1 MDPFI
6 SIKPPTGPSHG
17 VYRLNQPMS
26 RQTTTAPRP
35 INEARASVLRAPAT
49 SFEPSK
55 PSLKPV
61 ESLKDYDA
69 LDDIVAQRKEDVT
82 PEQKRIQALEDSML
96 MYNGDHQRQF
106 HVSDLRS
113 EKLAE
118 QIQEQAEE
126 AQVQAEQNQAKA
138 DQIQQQA
145 ERAQEKAEL
154 AQAEANNIKAQA
166 EQARAK
172 AEQIKAQAE
181 KAQAQ
186 AEKTSSE
193 VTGLRQVLRSDF
205 QTISSKLKTA
215 DTTIGMLTARLEAAD
230 QEHSWMAAH
239 MRMKTLAEAEGHN
252 LMVRRLRESVLGPDS
267 VAQLQ
272 GGTSRLQLTAESSE
286 QQESEVTQSPMR
298 AQEPVEVASP
308 TVRGEEVAEP
318 QVQTKLAEA
327 EHLNSSPEWRPQA
340 ITQLTPLT
348 NPVTNDVT
356 FTWEELVR
364 YLGGAQYSPGLYLAN
379 SDFEG
384 SILKGKTFW
393 LLEAQFE
400 PFAPTKA
407 GEHGAKLTA
416 FFNDSPTEKGLIPE
430 EEDYANVPVFV
441 CPAEGQGYTY
451 LGTYTQTRYSDKLS
465 HSELYQ
471 HVPEH
476 ILRYWAELLADSDR
490 PAWVTEQLIA
500 HFWPA
505 PTYAGHIPT
514 DEAVA
519 TPATGVSDPQN
530 PEKPLEKRVLR
541 SLEEFAYE
549 LRDWKKESQLKAQL
563 LTEEALMEMWAKSD
577 LDEEKGLRPWL
588 EYLEWVGFDEE
599 FYEKLVAAKQGK
611 GKKSVAIKAEP
622 SMAGSATPRANGGNN
637 VEQRRD
643 SAADVPDL
651 KLDESPIKEAKF
663 KRTKRA
669 LPDARQGR
677 STTRR

>member
-1 MDPFI
+1 MDPFT
-6 SIKPPTGPSHG
+6 SRKPPTGPSNG
-17 VYRLNQPMS
+17 AYQLNRPSM
-26 RQTTTAPRP
+26 RQQAAPQP
-35 INEARASVLRAPAT
+35 INEARASALKASTT
-49 SFEPSK
+49 SFVPSK
-55 PSLKPV
+55 PSSKQV
-61 ESLKDYDA
+61 SSLKNIDC
-69 LDDIVAQRKEDVT
+69 LDEIIAKRKEDVT
-82 PEQKRIQALEDSML
+82 PEQLRIQALEDAML
-96 MYNGDHQRQF
+96 MYTRAQQLQLND
-106 HVSDLRS
+106 VEMRS
-113 EKLAE
+113 EQLAEQAE
-118 QIQEQAEE
+118 QIQEQADKIQE
-126 AQVQAEQNQAKA
+126 QA
-138 DQIQQQA
+138 DLIQ
-145 ERAQEKAEL
+145 
-154 AQAEANNIKAQA
+154 AQAN
-166 EQARAK
+166 
-172 AEQIKAQAE
+172 QIKAETEETKSQTCQVQQQSEQTASGFT
-181 KAQAQ
+181 AL
-186 AEKTSSE
+186 KT
-193 VTGLRQVLRSDF
+193 VLRDDF
-205 QTISSKLKTA
+205 RTIKSQIHSGSTEVRE
-215 DTTIGMLTARLEAAD
+215 LTARLEAAD
-230 QEHSWMAAH
+230 RERSWMAAH
-239 MRMKTLAEAEGHN
+239 MKMKTLAEAETHE
-252 LMVRRLRESVLGPDS
+252 LMARRLRESVVGPDN

-272 GGTSRLQLTAESSE
+272 GGTSRLQLTAESPD
-286 QQESEVTQSPMR
+286 QQENEVTQSPMR

-318 QVQTKLAEA
+318 QVQTELAEA
-327 EHLNSSPEWRPQA
+327 EHLNGSPEWRPHA

-400 PFAPTKA
+400 PFAPKA
-407 GEHGAKLTA
+407 PGQHGAKLTA

-441 CPAEGQGYTY
+441 CLAEGQEYTY
-451 LGTYTQTRYSDKLS
+451 LGTYSQTRYSDKLS
-465 HSELYQ
+465 HSELFQ

-476 ILRYWAELLADSDR
+476 VLRYWAELLADPDR
-490 PAWVTEQLIA
+490 PAWVTDQLIA

-505 PTYAGHIPT
+505 PTYAGPIPT

-563 LTEEALMEMWAKSD
+563 LTEDALMEMWGKSD

-588 EYLEWVGFDEE
+588 EYLECVGFDEE

-611 GKKSVAIKAEP
+611 GKKVVVTKAEP
-622 SMAGSATPRANGGNN
+622 SMAGSATPRANGGGNG
-637 VEQRRD
+637 EQRRD
-643 SAADVPDL
+643 SAADVPEL
-651 KLDESPIKEAKF
+651 KLEESPIKEAKF
-663 KRTKRA
+663 KRTKRPA
-669 LPDARQGR
+669 PDARQGR